1 MADII
6 AFPRGTVARSKRYT
20 PAKIVGAKSGI
31 TVRILS
37 RIGSPHDLLVV
48 LDGTA
53 DGTTTVA
60 ATPASEMAVAE
71 AIANSVLAALEVA
84 EVTWSAQE
92 VAWSR

>member
-1 MADII
+1 MK
-6 AFPRGTVARSKRYT
+6 V
-20 PAKIVGAKSGI
+20 VGAKSGL

-60 ATPASEMAVAE
+60 AAPAGELEVAE

-84 EVTWSAQE
+84 EITWGAQE
-92 VAWSR
+92 AVWNR